1 MDPPEC
7 ARCFPLASTDHDHN
21 VGQFIALVAS
31 CSPILLN
38 PRPRV
43 RLRPEIKCG
52 HAPAIS
58 ADPGCYAKR
67 AGRYIVPSTSS
78 GTRNAR
84 SDNRPLRT
92 TPMGPRPQWIHD
104 SSLVNRRWAAI
115 LLLSHRD
122 PSLDKDLVDSLR
134 DASGTMLSP
143 GGEPIPESELHD
155 LRLTIM
161 DAVIVNGTGIPED
174 LAFSLFP
181 RYPAQVVILLLRSN
195 QSVETCVRLLN
206 SALADEVW
214 LVAASCLSATSCPE
228 ITP

>member
-1 MDPPEC
+1 M
-7 ARCFPLASTDHDHN
+7 RL
-21 VGQFIALVAS
+21 LLL
-31 CSPILLN
+31 PILAATLN
-38 PRPRV
+38 AQADTPYRV
-43 RLRPEIKCG
+43 PVPAPE
-52 HAPAIS
+52 APDQIIA
-58 ADPGCYAKR
+58 
-67 AGRYIVPSTSS
+67 RYEQ
-78 GTRNAR
+78 
-84 SDNRPLRT
+84 PLR
-92 TPMGPRPQWIHD
+92 GLARQWIHD

-206 SALADEVW
+206 SALADDVW